1 MATEEKVGQVVGYYA
16 KISVAAIRLTDG
28 PLAVGDTVRIRGHT
42 TDFTQPVDSL
52 QIEHQ
57 AVQRAE
63 PGSEIAIK
71 VRERVRDKDG
81 VYRVIP

>member
-1 MATEEKVGQVVGYYA
+1 MTTEEKVGQVEGYYA

-28 PLAVGDTVRIRGHT
+28 PLAVGDTVRIHGHT
-42 TDFTQPVDSL
+42 TDFTQVVESL

-63 PGSEIAIK
+63 RGAEIAIK
-71 VRERVRDKDG
+71 VRERVRDKDA